1 MHTTHTWTA
10 NAQRPIS
17 NEVTSEFQSGKAQAT
32 VGLAAIENL
41 SMEIHQLRYFVAVA
55 NEGSFSRAA
64 AKVRVAQPSL
74 SQQIRKL
81 EAEVG
86 QPLFDRLPRSVVLTE
101 AGRCLIDYARQ
112 ILASIGDAR
121 RCVDELK
128 GEVAGGLAV
137 GAIPTIAPYVL
148 PELIGKF
155 QKHYPAVTLEIVED
169 VTDGITRR
177 VEAGELDVALAST
190 CQQSPTLRR
199 EPLGNE
205 PLLALVPKGHPLA
218 KKPLVTLDDLKS
230 QRFLLL
236 HEMHCLS
243 QQVNHL
249 LAARRLRPE
258 IALAGS
264 QLGTIANMVAA
275 EIGVSIVPQMMVK
288 HQATP
293 GCVSLP
299 FAPPVPERELNL
311 LYNPLRFQSKA
322 AATFRREAA
331 TALSSQDSSIARNAK
346 Q

>member
-1 MHTTHTWTA
+1 
-10 NAQRPIS
+10 
-17 NEVTSEFQSGKAQAT
+17 
-32 VGLAAIENL
+32 
-41 SMEIHQLRYFVAVA
+41 MEIHQLRYFVAVA
-55 NEGSFSRAA
+55 DEGSFSRAA

-128 GEVAGGLAV
+128 DEVSGRLAV
-137 GAIPTIAPYVL
+137 GSIPTIAPYIL
-148 PELIGKF
+148 PELVGKF
-155 QKHYPAVTLEIVED
+155 QKYYPEVSLEIVED
-169 VTDGITRR
+169 VTDGIARR

-199 EPLGNE
+199 ESLGKE
-205 PLLALVPKGHPLA
+205 PLLVLVPEGHPLA
-218 KKPLVTLDDLKS
+218 KKALVELDDLKS

-243 QQVNHL
+243 QQVHHL
-249 LAARRLRPE
+249 LESRRLRPE

-264 QLGTIANMVAA
+264 QLGTIANLVAA

-288 HQATP
+288 HRATS

-322 AATFRREAA
+322 AAAFRQEAA
-331 TALSSQDSSIARNAK
+331 AALSCEDSPIVRNAV
-346 Q
+346 

>member
-1 MHTTHTWTA
+1 
-10 NAQRPIS
+10 
-17 NEVTSEFQSGKAQAT
+17 
-32 VGLAAIENL
+32 
-41 SMEIHQLRYFVAVA
+41 MEIHQLRYFVAVA
-55 NEGSFSRAA
+55 DEGSFSRAA

-121 RCVDELK
+121 RSIDELK
-128 GEVAGGLAV
+128 DEVSGRLAV
-137 GAIPTIAPYVL
+137 GAIPTIAPYIL
-148 PELIGKF
+148 PELVGKF
-155 QKHYPAVTLEIVED
+155 QKQYPEVTLEIVED

-199 EPLGNE
+199 ESLGNE
-205 PLLALVPKGHPLA
+205 PLLALVPEGHPLA
-218 KKPLVTLDDLKS
+218 KKTLVELDDLKS

-243 QQVNHL
+243 QQVHHL
-249 LAARRLRPE
+249 LESRRLRPE

-288 HQATP
+288 HRATS

-322 AATFRREAA
+322 AAAFRQEAA
-331 TALSSQDSSIARNAK
+331 AALSCEDSSIARSAV
-346 Q
+346 

>member
-1 MHTTHTWTA
+1 
-10 NAQRPIS
+10 
-17 NEVTSEFQSGKAQAT
+17 
-32 VGLAAIENL
+32 
-41 SMEIHQLRYFVAVA
+41 MEIHQLRYFVAVA
-55 NEGSFSRAA
+55 DEGSFSRAA

-128 GEVAGGLAV
+128 GEVSGALAV

-148 PELIGKF
+148 PELVVTF
-155 QKHYPAVTLEIVED
+155 LKHYPQVTLEIVED

-177 VEAGELDVALAST
+177 IEAGELDVALAST
-190 CQQSPTLRR
+190 CQPNPSLRR
-199 EPLGNE
+199 ESLATE
-205 PLLALVPKGHPLA
+205 PLLALVPEEHPLA
-218 KKPLVTLDDLKS
+218 KRHLVEFDDLKS

-249 LAARRLRPE
+249 LESRRLRPE

-264 QLGTIANMVAA
+264 QLSTIANMVAA
-275 EIGVSIVPQMMVK
+275 SIGISIVPQMMVK
-288 HQATP
+288 HHATP

-299 FAPPVPERELNL
+299 FAPPVPERELNFL
-311 LYNPLRFQSKA
+311 SNPRRFQSKA
-322 AATFRREAA
+322 AAAFRREAA
-331 TALSSQDSSIARNAK
+331 AALSAKELSITPVA
-346 Q
+346 QE

>member
-1 MHTTHTWTA
+1 
-10 NAQRPIS
+10 
-17 NEVTSEFQSGKAQAT
+17 
-32 VGLAAIENL
+32 
-41 SMEIHQLRYFVAVA
+41 MEIHQLRYFVAVA
-55 NEGSFSRAA
+55 DEGNFSRAA

-101 AGRCLIDYARQ
+101 AGRCFIDYARQ

-128 GEVAGGLAV
+128 GEVAGDLAV
-137 GAIPTIAPYVL
+137 GAIPTIAPYIF
-148 PELIGKF
+148 PELVVTF
-155 QKHYPAVTLEIVED
+155 QKHYPEVTLEIVED

-177 VEAGELDVALAST
+177 VEGGELDVAIAST
-190 CQQSPTLRR
+190 CQQSPTVRR
-199 EPLGNE
+199 ESLGSE
-205 PLLALVPKGHPLA
+205 ALLALVPERHPLA
-218 KKPLVTLDDLKS
+218 KKTMVALDDLKS

-249 LAARRLRPE
+249 LEARRLRPE

-275 EIGVSIVPQMMVK
+275 SIGVSIVPQMMVK
-288 HQATP
+288 HRAIP
-293 GCVSLP
+293 GCVTLP

-322 AATFRREAA
+322 AAAFRQEAA
-331 TALSSQDSSIARNAK
+331 AAFSGEDSSITHDAK
-346 Q
+346 

>member
-1 MHTTHTWTA
+1 
-10 NAQRPIS
+10 
-17 NEVTSEFQSGKAQAT
+17 
-32 VGLAAIENL
+32 
-41 SMEIHQLRYFVAVA
+41 MEIHQLRYFVAVA
-55 NEGSFSRAA
+55 DEGSFSRAA

-121 RCVDELK
+121 RSVDELK
-128 GEVAGGLAV
+128 DEVSGRLAV
-137 GAIPTIAPYVL
+137 GAIPTIAPYIL
-148 PELIGKF
+148 PELVGKF
-155 QKHYPAVTLEIVED
+155 QKHYPEVSLEIVED

-199 EPLGNE
+199 ESLGNE
-205 PLLALVPKGHPLA
+205 PLLALVPEGHPLA
-218 KKPLVTLDDLKS
+218 KKTLVELDDLKS
-230 QRFLLL
+230 QKFLLL

-243 QQVNHL
+243 QQVHHL
-249 LAARRLRPE
+249 LESRRLRPE

-264 QLGTIANMVAA
+264 QLGTIANLVAA

-288 HQATP
+288 HRAIS

-322 AATFRREAA
+322 AAAFRQEAA
-331 TALSSQDSSIARNAK
+331 AALSCKDSSIARNAV
-346 Q
+346 

>member
-1 MHTTHTWTA
+1 
-10 NAQRPIS
+10 
-17 NEVTSEFQSGKAQAT
+17 
-32 VGLAAIENL
+32 
-41 SMEIHQLRYFVAVA
+41 MELHQLRYFVAVA
-55 NEGSFSRAA
+55 DEGSFSRAA

-81 EAEVG
+81 EAEIG

-101 AGRCLIDYARQ
+101 AGRCLLEYARQ

-128 GEVAGGLAV
+128 GKIAGDLAV

-148 PELIGKF
+148 PELVVTF
-155 QKHYPAVTLEIVED
+155 QNHYPDVTLHIVED
-169 VTDGITRR
+169 VTEGITRR
-177 VEAGELDVALAST
+177 IEAGELDVALAST
-190 CQQSPTLRR
+190 CQRSPTLRV
-199 EPLGNE
+199 ELLGRE
-205 PLLALVPKGHPLA
+205 PLLALVPEGHPLA
-218 KKPLVTLDDLKS
+218 KQTVVSFDDLKS

-243 QQVNHL
+243 QQVHHL
-249 LAARRLRPE
+249 LESRRLLPE

-264 QLGTIANMVAA
+264 QLSTIANMVAA
-275 EIGVSIVPQMMVK
+275 EIGVSIVPQMMVN

-299 FAPPVPERELNL
+299 FAAPVPERELNV

-322 AATFRREAA
+322 AAAFREEAA
-331 TALSSQDSSIARNAK
+331 AALSPPNSSIASDAN

>member
-1 MHTTHTWTA
+1 M
-10 NAQRPIS
+10 
-17 NEVTSEFQSGKAQAT
+17 EV
-32 VGLAAIENL
+32 
-41 SMEIHQLRYFVAVA
+41 HQLRYFVAVA
-55 NEGSFSRAA
+55 DEGSFSRAA

-128 GEVAGGLAV
+128 DEVAGKLAV

-148 PELIGKF
+148 PELVVKF
-155 QKHYPAVTLEIVED
+155 QDHYPQVTLEVVED

-177 VEAGELDVALAST
+177 IEAGQLDVAIAST
-190 CQQSPTLRR
+190 CRPSASLRR
-199 EPLGNE
+199 ESLGTE

-218 KKPLVTLDDLKS
+218 KKDLVEFDDLKS

-249 LAARRLRPE
+249 LESRRLRPQ

-264 QLGTIANMVAA
+264 QLSYHRKYGRGLDRYFNCAGNDGETPTHARMRQPAICSAGPGAGA
-275 EIGVSIVPQMMVK
+275 EFSVQSAPISEQGGRSVPSGSCSCLVRKGFVNHSCGQGV
-288 HQATP
+288 TTF
-293 GCVSLP
+293 LP
-299 FAPPVPERELNL
+299 HS
-311 LYNPLRFQSKA
+311 FQ
-322 AATFRREAA
+322 RHCCQR
-331 TALSSQDSSIARNAK
+331 
-346 Q
+346 

>member
-1 MHTTHTWTA
+1 
-10 NAQRPIS
+10 
-17 NEVTSEFQSGKAQAT
+17 
-32 VGLAAIENL
+32 
-41 SMEIHQLRYFVAVA
+41 MEIHQLRYFVAVA
-55 NEGSFSRAA
+55 DEGNFSRAA

-101 AGRCLIDYARQ
+101 AGRCLIEYARQ

-128 GEVAGGLAV
+128 GEIAGDLAV
-137 GAIPTIAPYVL
+137 GAIPTIAPYVF
-148 PELIGKF
+148 PELVVTF
-155 QKHYPAVTLEIVED
+155 QKHYPEVTLEIVED
-169 VTDGITRR
+169 VTEGITRR
-177 VEAGELDVALAST
+177 VEAGELDVAIAST

-199 EPLGNE
+199 ESLGSE
-205 PLLALVPKGHPLA
+205 ALLALVPERHPLA
-218 KKPLVTLDDLKS
+218 KKTLVALDDLKS

-249 LAARRLRPE
+249 LEARRLRPE

-275 EIGVSIVPQMMVK
+275 SIGVSIVPQMMVK
-288 HQATP
+288 HRAIP
-293 GCVSLP
+293 GCMSLP

-322 AATFRREAA
+322 AAAFRQEAA
-331 TALSSQDSSIARNAK
+331 AAFSSEDSSVAPNAE
-346 Q
+346 

>member
-1 MHTTHTWTA
+1 
-10 NAQRPIS
+10 
-17 NEVTSEFQSGKAQAT
+17 
-32 VGLAAIENL
+32 
-41 SMEIHQLRYFVAVA
+41 MEIHQLRYFVAVA
-55 NEGSFSRAA
+55 DEGSFSRAA

-101 AGRCLIDYARQ
+101 AGRCFIDYARQ

-128 GEVAGGLAV
+128 DEVAGRLAV

-148 PELIGKF
+148 PELVVTF
-155 QKHYPAVTLEIVED
+155 QKHYPEVTLEIIED

-177 VEAGELDVALAST
+177 IEAGELDVALAST

-199 EPLGNE
+199 ESLGNE
-205 PLLALVPKGHPLA
+205 PLLALVPEGHPLA
-218 KKPLVTLDDLKS
+218 KKTLVELDDLKS

-243 QQVNHL
+243 QQVHHL
-249 LAARRLRPE
+249 LESRRLHPE

-264 QLGTIANMVAA
+264 QLSTIANMVAA
-275 EIGVSIVPQMMVK
+275 EIGVSIVPLMMVN

-299 FAPPVPERELNL
+299 FALPVPERELNL

-322 AATFRREAA
+322 AAAFRQEA
-331 TALSSQDSSIARNAK
+331 TAALSPQNSSITGEAK
-346 Q
+346 

>member
-1 MHTTHTWTA
+1 V
-10 NAQRPIS
+10 S
-17 NEVTSEFQSGKAQAT
+17 FKAA
-32 VGLAAIENL
+32 GLALLWVSLGEDL

-55 NEGSFSRAA
+55 DEGSFSRAA

-101 AGRCLIDYARQ
+101 AGRCFIDYARQ

-128 GEVAGGLAV
+128 GEVAGTLAV

-148 PELIGKF
+148 PDLVVTF
-155 QKHYPAVTLEIVED
+155 QKHYPQVTLEIVED
-169 VTDGITRR
+169 VTSGITRR
-177 VEAGELDVALAST
+177 IEAGELDVALAST

-199 EPLGNE
+199 ECLGKE
-205 PLLALVPKGHPLA
+205 PLLALVPEGHPLA
-218 KKPLVTLDDLKS
+218 KKTLVELDDLKS

-249 LAARRLRPE
+249 LESRRLRPE

-264 QLGTIANMVAA
+264 QLSTIANMVAA
-275 EIGVSIVPQMMVK
+275 SIGVSIVPQLMVE
-288 HQATP
+288 HYATP

-311 LYNPLRFQSKA
+311 IYNPLRFQSKA
-322 AATFRREAA
+322 AAAFRQEAA
-331 TALSSQDSSIARNAK
+331 AALSSEESSVARDAK
-346 Q
+346 

>member
-1 MHTTHTWTA
+1 
-10 NAQRPIS
+10 
-17 NEVTSEFQSGKAQAT
+17 
-32 VGLAAIENL
+32 
-41 SMEIHQLRYFVAVA
+41 MEIHQLRYFVAVA
-55 NEGSFSRAA
+55 EEGSFSRAA

-112 ILASIGDAR
+112 ILSSIDDAR
-121 RCVDELK
+121 RCVGDLK
-128 GEVAGGLAV
+128 GEIGGKLAV

-148 PELIGKF
+148 PDLVGKF
-155 QKHYPAVTLEIVED
+155 QKHYPEVTLEIVED
-169 VTDGITRR
+169 VTEGITRR

-190 CQQSPTLRR
+190 CHSSPTLRR
-199 EPLGNE
+199 ESVGNE
-205 PLLALVPKGHPLA
+205 PLLALLPERHPLA
-218 KKPLVTLDDLKS
+218 KKTLVELDDLKS

-243 QQVNHL
+243 QQVHHL
-249 LAARRLRPE
+249 LEARRLRPE

-275 EIGVSIVPQMMVK
+275 GIGVSIVPQLMVN

-322 AATFRREAA
+322 AAAFRQEAA
-331 TALSSQDSSIARNAK
+331 AVLSSQDSSSARNADE
-346 Q
+346 

>member
-1 MHTTHTWTA
+1 M
-10 NAQRPIS
+10 
-17 NEVTSEFQSGKAQAT
+17 EF
-32 VGLAAIENL
+32 
-41 SMEIHQLRYFVAVA
+41 HQLRYFVAVA
-55 NEGSFSRAA
+55 DEGSFSRAA

-121 RCVDELK
+121 RCIDEFQ
-128 GEVAGGLAV
+128 GEIAGRVAV

-148 PELIGKF
+148 PELVVTF
-155 QKHYPAVTLEIVED
+155 QDHYPHVTLEIVED

-177 VEAGELDVALAST
+177 IEAGELDVALAST

-199 EPLGNE
+199 EHLANE
-205 PLLALVPKGHPLA
+205 PLLALLPRGHPLA
-218 KKPLVTLDDLKS
+218 KKGMLEFDDLKA

-243 QQVNHL
+243 QQVHQVL
-249 LAARRLRPE
+249 ESRRLRPE

-264 QLGTIANMVAA
+264 QLSTIANMVA
-275 EIGVSIVPQMMVK
+275 EGIGVSIVPQMMVR
-288 HQATP
+288 HHATPP
-293 GCVSLP
+293 GCVTLP
-299 FAPPVPERELNL
+299 FAPPVPERELNV

-322 AATFRREAA
+322 AAAFRQEAA
-331 TALSSQDSSIARNAK
+331 TAFFDQQFVSRSRSAAVSRLSHSLQRRSQQR
-346 Q
+346 